1 MSQLSGNAVAL
12 WTGGKDSCLALYEA
26 QRLGYQI
33 KSLITFT
40 PPNPRFLAHP
50 LHVMKCQAE
59 ALQIPH
65 DTIEI
70 IQPFNEGYTSA
81 LRFLKEQCGVSVV
94 ITGDID
100 EIRAH
105 PNWVKECAASNGI
118 GVLTP
123 LWKRDRKE
131 LLEKLI
137 ASKFKVIFSC
147 VKRPWFSDNWLTC
160 DLDTKAIDRLCKINE
175 ETGLDLC
182 GENGEYH
189 TTVLDCPLFK
199 RKIVL
204 DDFSKEA
211 KDSMMYLN
219 MRKLSLVNK

>member
-1 MSQLSGNAVAL
+1 MNQLSGNAVAL

-26 QRLGYQI
+26 RRLGYQI
-33 KSLITFT
+33 KGLITFT
-40 PPNPRFLAHP
+40 PSDPQFLAHP
-50 LHVMKCQAE
+50 LHVMKYQTE
-59 ALQIPH
+59 VLQISH

-70 IQPFNEGYTSA
+70 IQPFNEGYKSA

-105 PNWVKECAASNGI
+105 PNWVKECAAFVGI
-118 GVLTP
+118 EVVTP
-123 LWKRDRKE
+123 LWKRNRKE

-137 ASKFKVIFSC
+137 ANKFKIIFSC
-147 VKRPWFSDNWLTC
+147 VKRPWFSDSWLGC
-160 DLDTKAIDRLCKINE
+160 DLDTKAAERLYEISE
-175 ETGLDLC
+175 ETGMDLC

-199 RKIVL
+199 RTIVL
-204 DDFSKEA
+204 NDFSKET
-211 KDSMMYLN
+211 KDSMIYLKVK
-219 MRKLSLVNK
+219 KLSLVNK